1 MSQFLRKYRVL
12 IMAENGAT
20 ALDVSNLHCT
30 FVVEKA
36 LDETPNYSQ
45 ISIYNPSYDTE
56 ASIINFGKKV
66 ILEAGYENDNY
77 GMIFSGEI
85 VQPIRMKVDNV
96 TRALVLIC
104 QDGDTYLNNSFTS
117 MTIAAGATQNDVVK
131 AVTGD
136 AVPTGS
142 ITELSPTKLARG
154 KVLFGQSAAYL
165 AQVAR
170 SADAQMYIEDGVVN
184 IVAAADYDSSTAV
197 ELNPYTGLIGT
208 PEQTDDGISCKCLIN
223 PRIKLNTRIYIN
235 STLVQQKQVEEGSLE
250 YNAVSSDGIYRV
262 YKMSMSGDTRGT
274 DWYMSLEAITQ
285 SGEKPVGL
293 TGDSTKLW
301 R

>member
-1 MSQFLRKYRVL
+1 
-12 IMAENGAT
+12 MAENGLT

-30 FVVEKA
+30 FSVQKA

-45 ISIYNPSYDTE
+45 IAIYNLSYDTE
-56 ASIINFGKKV
+56 ASIINSGKKV
-66 ILEAGYENDNY
+66 ILEAGYENGNY

-85 VQPIRMKVDNV
+85 VQPIRKKVDNV

-104 QDGDTYLNNSFTS
+104 QDGDTYLNNSFTA
-117 MTIAAGATQNDVVK
+117 MTIAAGATQNDIVN

-136 AVPTGS
+136 TVQTGN
-142 ITELSPTKLARG
+142 ITELSSAKLSRG

-165 AQVAR
+165 SQVAR
-170 SADAQMYIEDGVVN
+170 SADAQMYVEDGIIN
-184 IVAAADYDSSTAV
+184 IVAAADYDSGTAV

-208 PEQTDDGISCKCLIN
+208 PEQTDDGIACDCLIN

-235 STLVQQKQVEEGSLE
+235 STLVQQKQVDEGSLE
-250 YNAVSSDGIYRV
+250 YNAISSDGIYRV
-262 YKMSMSGDTRGT
+262 YKLSISGDTRGT
-274 DWYMSLEAITQ
+274 DWYMSIEAITQ